1 MPLQRSTSLQNLV
14 QFQYVHEASRAAPQ
28 QPSIAQAALRFANVH
43 TSSGSGNIG
52 VGHLS
57 AIKPWT
63 PSLPDADEVDDI
75 ICVSRQKRKKYNIED
90 YVSEVKKVQVGNCG
104 EKSKLVCYFL
114 SQQPSPPVYYRVSLW
129 PNSHNFVVMD
139 QEPGVEGGFP
149 DNFNDWN
156 DQAVI
161 IDPWIGICAP
171 ARHYPE
177 LWQMKLDTMAAV
189 GIELRAPFHQEGDW
203 VKADVP
209 YWKNML
215 ERNKKYATDKH
226 NLFASCLSLFLY
238 SRSKPKWY

>member
-1 MPLQRSTSLQNLV
+1 MPLQRSASLQNLV
-14 QFQYVHEASRAAPQ
+14 QSQYVHEQVSRAAPQ
-28 QPSIAQAALRFANVH
+28 KPSIAQAAFRFANVH
-43 TSSGSGNIG
+43 TSSGCGNIG

-57 AIKPWT
+57 AIKSWT

-75 ICVSRQKRKKYNIED
+75 IHASRQKRRKYNFED
-90 YVSEVKKVQVGNCG
+90 YISEVKKVQVGNCG

-114 SQQPSPPVYYRVSLW
+114 SQQPGPLTYYRVSLW
-129 PNSHNFVVMD
+129 PNSHGFVVMD
-139 QEPGVEGGFP
+139 QEPSVIGGFP

-189 GIELRAPFHQEGDW
+189 GIELRTPFYEEGKW
-203 VKADVP
+203 VRADVS

-215 ERNKKYATDKH
+215 ERNKKYATVNHD
-226 NLFASCLSLFLY
+226 LFASCLGLF
-238 SRSKPKWY
+238 SWRQFIP